1 MLEIKDL
8 QFGYG
13 ENELFNKASVTIY
26 NGEHVGLIG
35 LNGVGKSTLMNLLAF
50 RLTPD
55 GGKITWDNHVTFSY
69 LDQHLEVK
77 DDISIIDY
85 LYDVYSPL
93 YKKEEEMNDLYNSLT
108 EVSEDK
114 YDKIISK
121 AENIQNYLEENNFYM
136 IKSKISNV
144 INGLG
149 IEIEEDRSLKELS
162 GGQRAKVFL
171 GKMLLEERDVLLLD
185 EPTNFLDSRHIE
197 WLTKFLVGYKNSFI
211 VISHNVEFLNN
222 VCDVT
227 LVLENK
233 LLTRYKGNYDAYLKQ
248 HEVNRIAYEK
258 AYNRQQVFIK
268 HQEDFIAKNLT
279 RASTTKRAQSRRK
292 VLEHL
297 EVMEKPA
304 GEKPVHFDF
313 KFTKSFHKSPLVVKD
328 LSIGYIHPILEHI
341 NLKLEFGKK
350 YVIIGKNGVG
360 KTTFVK
366 TILGELPL
374 IKGEVEL
381 SDLNK
386 IYYYAQEEDPLDITP
401 IQYFRNDY
409 PLMDDKEIR
418 GILARYG
425 VSGELPLKSM
435 KYLSG
440 GEAAKVRFAKLS
452 LTKSNL
458 LILDEPTNH
467 LDKLA
472 KKSLFEKISEY
483 PGTVI
488 LVSHEKSFYDEL
500 KMIHIN
506 FD

>member
-8 QFGYG
+8 KFGYG
-13 ENELFNKASVTIY
+13 DQELFNKASVTIY

-55 GGKITWDNHVTFSY
+55 EGKIIWDKNVTFSY
-69 LDQHLEVK
+69 LDQQLEVK
-77 DDISIIDY
+77 EDISITDY
-85 LYDVYSPL
+85 LYTVYAPL
-93 YKKEEEMNDLYNSLT
+93 FKKEEEMNDLYNSL
-108 EVSEDK
+108 VNEDPSL
-114 YDKIISK
+114 YDKILRK
-121 AENIQNYLEENNFYM
+121 AENIQNYLDENNFYM

-149 IEIEEDRSLKELS
+149 ITIEEGRSLKELS

-171 GKMLLEERDVLLLD
+171 GKMLLEEKDVLLLD
-185 EPTNFLDSRHIE
+185 EPTNFLDASHVE
-197 WLTKFLVGYKNSFI
+197 WLTKFLNGYKNSFI

-222 VCDVT
+222 VSDVT

-248 HEVNRIAYEK
+248 HELNRAAYEK
-258 AYNRQQVFIK
+258 AYNRQQAYIR
-268 HQEDFIAKNLT
+268 HQQDFINKNLT

-292 VLEHL
+292 DLAKLEIID
-297 EVMEKPA
+297 KPA

-313 KFTKSFHKSPLVVKD
+313 KFTKSFHKSPLVVNN
-328 LSIGYIHPILEHI
+328 LSIGYNYPILKNI

-366 TILGELPL
+366 TILGL
-374 IKGEVEL
+374 IPSLSGSYDL
-381 SDLNK
+381 SDLNT
-386 IYYYAQEEDPLDITP
+386 IYYYAQEEESLDITA

-409 PLMDDKEIR
+409 PLMEDKEIR

-488 LVSHEKSFYDEL
+488 LVSHEKTFYDEL

>member
-8 QFGYG
+8 KFGYG
-13 ENELFNKASVTIY
+13 DNELFNNASVSIY

-50 RLTPD
+50 KLTPD
-55 GGKITWDNHVTFSY
+55 AGSIVWDNHVTFSY

-77 DDISIIDY
+77 QDISITDY
-85 LYDVYSPL
+85 LYSVYAPL
-93 YKKEEEMNDLYNSLT
+93 FKKEEEMNELYNSLV
-108 EVSEDK
+108 EVSESE
-114 YDKIISK
+114 YDKILRK
-121 AENIQNYLEENNFYM
+121 AENIQNYLDENNFYM
-136 IKSKISNV
+136 IKSKIGNV

-149 IEIEEDRSLKELS
+149 INIEEGRNLKELS

-185 EPTNFLDSRHIE
+185 EPTNFLDASHVE

-211 VISHNVEFLNN
+211 VISHNVEFLNG

-233 LLTRYKGNYDAYLKQ
+233 KLTRYKGNYDAYLKQ
-248 HEVNRIAYEK
+248 HDVNRVAYEK
-258 AYNRQQVFIK
+258 AYLRQQAFIK
-268 HQEDFIAKNLT
+268 HNQDFINKNIV
-279 RASTTKRAQSRRK
+279 RASTTKRAQSRQKLLDR
-292 VLEHL
+292 L
-297 EVMEKPA
+297 EVMDKPSQ
-304 GEKPVHFDF
+304 EKPVHFDF
-313 KFTKSFHKSPLVVKD
+313 KFTKSFHKSPLIVTN
-328 LSIGYIHPILEHI
+328 LSIGYNYPILENI

-350 YVIIGKNGVG
+350 YVIVGRNGVG

-366 TILGELPL
+366 TILGELAPL
-374 IKGEVEL
+374 KGNVEL
-381 SDLNK
+381 CDLNN
-386 IYYYAQEEDPLDITP
+386 IYYYAQEVAPKDETAM
-401 IQYFRNDY
+401 QYFRNDY
-409 PLMDDKEIR
+409 PLMDDKSIR

-440 GEAAKVRFAKLS
+440 GEEAKVRFAKLS

-472 KKSLFEKISEY
+472 KKSLFEKIKEY

-500 KMIHIN
+500 KMIKIN

>member
-1 MLEIKDL
+1 MLEIIDL
-8 QFGYG
+8 KFGYG
-13 ENELFNKASVTIY
+13 AQELFNKASVTIY

-55 GGKITWDNHVTFSY
+55 EGKIIWDKNVTFSY
-69 LDQHLEVK
+69 LDQQLEVK
-77 DDISIIDY
+77 TDISITDY
-85 LYDVYSPL
+85 LYDVYTPL
-93 YKKEEEMNDLYNSLT
+93 FKKEEEMNNLYNSL
-108 EVSEDK
+108 VDANPDD
-114 YDKIISK
+114 YDKILRK
-121 AENIQNYLEENNFYM
+121 AENIQTYLDENNFYM
-136 IKSKISNV
+136 IKSKIGNV

-149 IEIEEDRSLKELS
+149 IDIEDGRSLKELS

-171 GKMLLEERDVLLLD
+171 GKMLLEEKDVLLLD
-185 EPTNFLDSRHIE
+185 EPTNFLDARHVE
-197 WLTKFLVGYKNSFI
+197 WLTKFLTGYKNSFI

-233 LLTRYKGNYDAYLKQ
+233 LLARYKGNYDAYLKQ
-248 HEVNRIAYEK
+248 HEVNRVAYEK
-258 AYNRQQVFIK
+258 AYNRQQAFIK
-268 HQEDFIAKNLT
+268 HQQDFINKNLV
-279 RASTTKRAQSRRK
+279 RASTTHRAQSRQK
-292 VLEHL
+292 LLNKL

-304 GEKPVHFDF
+304 GEKPVHFNF
-313 KFTKSFHKSPLVVKD
+313 EFTKSFHKSPLIVND
-328 LSIGYIHPILEHI
+328 LSIGYTHPILEHI

-350 YVIIGKNGVG
+350 YVIIGKNGIG

-366 TILGELPL
+366 TILGKLEPLAGSYELT
-374 IKGEVEL
+374 
-381 SDLNK
+381 DLNT
-386 IYYYAQEEDPLDITP
+386 IYYYAQEETP
-401 IQYFRNDY
+401 DDFSAIQYFRNDY
-409 PLMDDKEIR
+409 PQMDDKQIR

-472 KKSLFEKISEY
+472 KKSLFEKIATY